1 MQVVRSGVM
10 KNIIIGT
17 AGHIDHGKTTLIKAL
32 TGRNTDRW
40 EEEQRRGITIDLGF
54 TYFDLPSGDRAGII
68 DVPGHERFINNM
80 VAGVVGMDMV
90 LLVIAADEGIMPQTR
105 EHMDILNLLGIEKSI
120 IVLNKCDLVDGEWM
134 ELVEEEVK
142 EELEG
147 TFLEHAPVVK
157 VSAATGEGL
166 EVLIDTISQM
176 TSDEMMTKDI
186 STIPRLPID
195 RAFTLSGFGTIITGT
210 LVSGTITKDD
220 LLEMY
225 PIGKECKIRSIQVH
239 GQDRKECYAGQRVA
253 INLSNVKKREIKR
266 GCVLAPL
273 NSMKNTDLLDV
284 RLNVLESS
292 MRVLTN
298 HTRLH
303 FFTGTSE
310 ILCRAVLLD
319 KEEIGPGESGYVQL
333 RLEEEIAVRRG
344 DKFVVRFYSP
354 METIGG
360 GVILEPNPGVKKR
373 FQENV
378 IEELKRKESGSS
390 ADVIELHVRGRADTL
405 ITTAELAK
413 LTALSIDEVQEDI
426 SELLSQGLVQV
437 FAMRKDTYVWH
448 AESIRAAKQT
458 LDKALRE
465 YEEKYPYRYGMKK
478 AEVQMTYFQKI
489 KPNVFD
495 KIVEML
501 IEEGCLKRVDEF
513 LCTPQYQVKKDTR
526 YDKVSGILLDTFT
539 NAKYDFVRY
548 SEIDFKGTVKE
559 TADDIL
565 NILLEEQKIVK
576 VTEDMYTLTEYM
588 ERAKELIQ
596 EHLKGEPVI
605 TIAQVRDMFDTSR
618 KSAKPII
625 EYMDSIKVTKK
636 TGAESERVA
645 Y

>member
-1 MQVVRSGVM
+1 M

-54 TYFDLPSGDRAGII
+54 TYFDLPGGDRAGII
-68 DVPGHERFINNM
+68 DVPGHEKFINNM
-80 VAGVVGMDMV
+80 VAGVVGMDLV

-105 EHMDILNLLGIEKSI
+105 EHMDILGLLGIEKSI
-120 IVLNKCDLVDGEWM
+120 IVLNKCDLVDEEWI
-134 ELVEEEVK
+134 ELVEEEIR
-142 EELEG
+142 EELSG

-157 VSAATGEGL
+157 VSAATGQGL
-166 EVLIDTISQM
+166 DHLVQVIQQMADQEVVA
-176 TSDEMMTKDI
+176 KDI
-186 STIPRLPID
+186 HTIPRLPID

-210 LVSGTITKDD
+210 LVSGTIRKEDT
-220 LLEMY
+220 LEMY

-239 GQDRKECYAGQRVA
+239 GADQKECYAGQRVA
-253 INLSNVKKREIKR
+253 INLSNVKKKEIKR
-266 GCVLAPL
+266 GCVLAPPD
-273 NSMKNTDLLDV
+273 SMKNTDLLDV
-284 RLNVLESS
+284 KMNILDSS

-298 HTRLH
+298 HSRLH

-373 FQENV
+373 FQPSV
-378 IEELKRKESGSS
+378 IEELKRKESGST
-390 ADVIELHVRGRADTL
+390 ADVIEMHVKKHGDTL
-405 ITTAELAK
+405 ITLAELAK
-413 LTALSIDEVQEDI
+413 LTALSIDEVKADVE
-426 SELLSQGLVQV
+426 ELKDQGLVTA
-437 FAMRKDTYVWH
+437 FEMRKDTYVWH
-448 AESIRAAKQT
+448 ADSVREAQQALAKAHVT
-458 LDKALRE
+458 

-478 AEVQMTYFQKI
+478 AEIQTMYFQKI

-495 KIVEML
+495 RIVEFFVEKGS
-501 IEEGCLKRVDEF
+501 IRRNGEF
-513 LCTPQYQVKKDTR
+513 LCTPEYEVRKDSTYQ
-526 YDKVSGILLDTFT
+526 KVSENLLSVFEK
-539 NAKYDFVRY
+539 AGYDFVRY
-548 SEIDFKGTVKE
+548 SEIDLKGVSKD

-565 NILLEEQKIVK
+565 NILLTEKKIVR
-576 VTEDMYTLTEYM
+576 VTEEMYTLSEYM
-588 ERAKELIQ
+588 DKAKEKIQ
-596 EHLKGEPVI
+596 AHLARDPLI
-605 TIAQVRDMFDTSR
+605 TIAQVRDMFGTSR
-618 KSAKPII
+618 KSAKPIL
-625 EYMDSIKVTKK
+625 EYMDALKITKK
-636 TGAESERVA
+636 MGAESERVA

>member
-1 MQVVRSGVM
+1 M

-80 VAGVVGMDMV
+80 VAGVVGMDLV
-90 LLVIAADEGIMPQTR
+90 LLVIAADEGIMPQTK
-105 EHMDILNLLGIEKSI
+105 EHMDILGLLGIEKSI
-120 IVLNKCDLVDGEWM
+120 IVLNKCDLVDEEWL
-134 ELVEEEVK
+134 ELVEEEIK

-147 TFLEHAPVVK
+147 TFLEQAPVAK

-166 EVLIDTISQM
+166 EQLIHMIDEM
-176 TSDEMMTKDI
+176 TSDETMQKDI
-186 STIPRLPID
+186 HTIPRLPID

-210 LVSGTITKDD
+210 LVSGTINREDT
-220 LLEMY
+220 LEMY

-239 GQDRKECYAGQRVA
+239 GQDKNECFAGQRVA
-253 INLSNVKKREIKR
+253 INLSNVKKKEIKR
-266 GCVLAPL
+266 GCVLAPPD
-273 NSMKNTDLLDV
+273 SMKNTDLLDV
-284 RLNVLESS
+284 KLNVLDSS
-292 MRVLTN
+292 VRVLTN

-360 GVILEPNPGVKKR
+360 GVVLEPNPGIKRR
-373 FQENV
+373 FQEEV

-390 ADVIELHVRGRADTL
+390 ADIIELHVKGHADTM
-405 ITTAELAK
+405 ITLTELAK
-413 LTALSIDEVQEDI
+413 LTALSAEEVQEDV
-426 SELLSQGLVQV
+426 SELERQGLVHV
-437 FAMRKDTYVWH
+437 FQMRKDIYVWH
-448 AESIRAAKQT
+448 EDAIREAEKK
-458 LDKALRE
+458 LKKALKE
-465 YEEKYPYRYGMKK
+465 YEGSYPYRYGMKK
-478 AEVQMTYFQKI
+478 AEVQVTYFQKM

-495 KIVEML
+495 KM
-501 IEEGCLKRVDEF
+501 IELMVTRNCLKRVDEF
-513 LCTPQYQVKKDTR
+513 LSTPDFEVRKDQT
-526 YDKVSGILLDTFT
+526 YEKISKTLLGAFEK
-539 NAKYDFVRY
+539 AGYDFVKY
-548 SEIDFKGTVKE
+548 PEIDLGGASRE
-559 TADDIL
+559 IADDIL
-565 NILLEEQKIVK
+565 NSLLEEGLAVK
-576 VTEDMYTLTEYM
+576 VTDDMYTLAENM
-588 ERAKELIQ
+588 EQAKIRIQ
-596 EHLKGEPVI
+596 ERLKENPVI
-605 TIAQVRDMFDTSR
+605 TIAQVRDMFGTSR
-618 KSAKPII
+618 KSAKPIL
-625 EYMDSIKVTKK
+625 EYMDGIKVTKK

>member
-120 IVLNKCDLVDGEWM
+120 IVLNKCDLVDEEWM
-134 ELVEEEVK
+134 ELVEEEIK

-147 TFLEHAPVVK
+147 TFLERAPVVK

-176 TSDEMMTKDI
+176 TSDEMTTKDI
-186 STIPRLPID
+186 TTIPRLPID

-225 PIGKECKIRSIQVH
+225 PIGKESKIRSIQVH

-266 GCVLAPL
+266 GCVLAPP

-284 RLNVLESS
+284 RINVLESS

-360 GVILEPNPGVKKR
+360 GVILEPNPGIKKR
-373 FQENV
+373 FQEDV

-390 ADVIELHVRGRADTL
+390 ADVIELHVRERADTL
-405 ITTAELAK
+405 ITMAELAK

-448 AESIRAAKQT
+448 ADSIRAAKQT

-513 LCTPQYQVKKDTR
+513 LCTPQYQVKKDTL

>member
-157 VSAATGEGL
+157 VSAATGKGL

-266 GCVLAPL
+266 GCVLAPP

-390 ADVIELHVRGRADTL
+390 ADVIELHVRERADTL

>member
-1 MQVVRSGVM
+1 M

-54 TYFDLPSGDRAGII
+54 TYFDLPGGDRAGII
-68 DVPGHERFINNM
+68 DVPGHEKFINNM
-80 VAGVVGMDMV
+80 VAGVVGMDLV

-105 EHMDILNLLGIEKSI
+105 EHMDILHLLGIEKSI
-120 IVLNKCDLVDGEWM
+120 IVLNKCDIVDEDWL
-134 ELVEEEVK
+134 ELVEEEIK
-142 EELEG
+142 DELAG
-147 TFLEHAPVVK
+147 TFLEQAPVMK
-157 VSAATGEGL
+157 VSAATGQGL
-166 EVLIDTISQM
+166 DELIKNIQELTVDAVVQ
-176 TSDEMMTKDI
+176 KDI

-195 RAFTLSGFGTIITGT
+195 RAFSLSGFGTIITGT
-210 LVSGTITKDD
+210 LLSGTISKEDT
-220 LLEMY
+220 LEMY

-239 GQDRKECYAGQRVA
+239 GEDKEKCYAGQRVA
-253 INLSNVKKREIKR
+253 INLSNVKKKEIER
-266 GCVLAPL
+266 GCVLAPK

-284 RLNVLESS
+284 KLNVLDSS

-360 GVILEPNPGVKKR
+360 GVVLEPNPKVKRR
-373 FQENV
+373 FQEAV
-378 IEELKRKESGSS
+378 IEELKRKESGST
-390 ADVIELHVRGRADTL
+390 ADVIEMHVKAHADTL
-405 ITTAELAK
+405 ITIADLAK
-413 LTALSIDEVQEDI
+413 LTAMSPEEVLADVE
-426 SELLSQGLVQV
+426 ELQSQGLVHV
-437 FAMRKDTYVWH
+437 FKMRKDTFVWH
-448 AESIRAAKQT
+448 TDSARMAVEIVT
-458 LDKALRE
+458 EALKK
-465 YEEKYPYRYGMKK
+465 YEASYPYRYGMKK
-478 AEVQMTYFQKI
+478 AELQMTYFKKV

-495 KIVEML
+495 KIVEL
-501 IEEGCLKRVDEF
+501 LEEKQAVKRIDEF
-513 LCTPQYQVKKDTR
+513 MCTPEYEVRKDAT
-526 YDKVSGILLDTFT
+526 YDKVAKILITTFT

-548 SEIDFKGTVKE
+548 SEIDMKGVQRE
-559 TADDIL
+559 IADDIL
-565 NILLEEQKIVK
+565 NILLEEDEIVK
-576 VTEDMYTLTEYM
+576 VTDDMYTLKSNM
-588 ERAKELIQ
+588 DSAKEVIQ
-596 EHLKGEPVI
+596 NKLKEDSLI
-605 TIAQVRDMFDTSR
+605 TIAQVRDMFSTSR
-618 KSAKPII
+618 KSAKPIL

-636 TGAESERVA
+636 AGAETERIA

>member
-80 VAGVVGMDMV
+80 VAGVVGMDMI
-90 LLVIAADEGIMPQTR
+90 LLVIAADEDIMPQTR

-266 GCVLAPL
+266 GCVLAPP

-390 ADVIELHVRGRADTL
+390 ADVIELHVREREDTL

>member
-1 MQVVRSGVM
+1 M

-54 TYFDLPSGDRAGII
+54 TYFDLPGGDRAGII
-68 DVPGHERFINNM
+68 DVPGHEKFINNM
-80 VAGVVGMDMV
+80 VAGVVGMDLV

-105 EHMDILNLLGIEKSI
+105 EHMDILHLLGIEKSI
-120 IVLNKCDLVDGEWM
+120 IVLNKCDIVDEDWL
-134 ELVEEEVK
+134 ELVEEEIK
-142 EELEG
+142 DELAG
-147 TFLEHAPVVK
+147 TFLEQAPVMK
-157 VSAATGEGL
+157 VSAATGQGL
-166 EVLIDTISQM
+166 DELIKKIQELTADDVVQ
-176 TSDEMMTKDI
+176 KDI

-195 RAFTLSGFGTIITGT
+195 RAFSLSGFGTIITGT
-210 LVSGTITKDD
+210 LLSGTISKEDT
-220 LLEMY
+220 LEMY

-239 GQDRKECYAGQRVA
+239 GEDKEKCYAGQRVA
-253 INLSNVKKREIKR
+253 INLSNVKKKEIER
-266 GCVLAPL
+266 GCVLAPK

-284 RLNVLESS
+284 KLNVLDSS

-360 GVILEPNPGVKKR
+360 GVVLEPNPKVKRR
-373 FQENV
+373 FQEAV
-378 IEELKRKESGSS
+378 IEELKRKESGST
-390 ADVIELHVRGRADTL
+390 ADVIEMHVKAHADTL
-405 ITTAELAK
+405 ITIADLAK
-413 LTALSIDEVQEDI
+413 LTAMSPEEVLADVE
-426 SELLSQGLVQV
+426 ELQSRGLVHV
-437 FAMRKDTYVWH
+437 FKMRKDTFVWH
-448 AESIRAAKQT
+448 TDSARMAVEIVT
-458 LDKALRE
+458 EALKK
-465 YEEKYPYRYGMKK
+465 YEASYPYRYGMKK
-478 AEVQMTYFQKI
+478 AELQMTYFKKV

-495 KIVEML
+495 KIVEL
-501 IEEGCLKRVDEF
+501 LEEKQAVKRIDEF
-513 LCTPQYQVKKDTR
+513 MCTPEYEVRKDAT
-526 YDKVSGILLDTFT
+526 YDKVAKILITTFT

-548 SEIDFKGTVKE
+548 SEIDMKGVQRE
-559 TADDIL
+559 IADDIL
-565 NILLEEQKIVK
+565 NILLEEDKIVK
-576 VTEDMYTLTEYM
+576 VTDDMYTLKSNM
-588 ERAKELIQ
+588 DSAKEVIQ
-596 EHLKGEPVI
+596 NKLKEDSLI
-605 TIAQVRDMFDTSR
+605 TIAQVRDMFSTSR
-618 KSAKPII
+618 KSAKPIL

-636 TGAESERVA
+636 AGAETERIA